1 MRVRDVLIILSGH
14 EGHLSAGTVCYDIN
28 DITSRSFLKQPAMWC
43 VRLSFCGYTFIW
55 EVPASFALFFAKI
68 VKKSKNINDAE
79 RIVCYN
85 KGGQKG
91 AG

>member
-1 MRVRDVLIILSGH
+1 M
-14 EGHLSAGTVCYDIN
+14 AGTVCYDIILRESFWGGRSYGALGCYFA
-28 DITSRSFLKQPAMWC
+28 DIL
-43 VRLSFCGYTFIW
+43 LSGKS
-55 EVPASFALFFAKI
+55 PLLFALIFAKI